1 MTTNYAGLIDELK
14 ASGHRYGL
22 LTMQATSTTRRLV
35 NALPGKMTA
44 LFSAEHGFFGT
55 AAAGEKT
62 ASSWHPFWNVPI
74 HSLYGDHRKP
84 NDEMMD
90 GVEHMIVD
98 MCDIGVR
105 CYTYLATLKNVMEA
119 CAERDIPVS
128 VLDRPIPRGGMLDGP
143 MLNPSYKSFVAP
155 VNVPFCHGMTPGECA
170 IWMQENEGIKCRLT
184 VHRLADWNHS
194 MKDPWPNFVPPSP
207 SIRSWDSAVMYPMT
221 VFTEAFPALDCDRAG
236 SLAFRIIGAP
246 WMNQKALVDELMPAL
261 RSCGVNT
268 RPYRYQP
275 QSGMCKGQNL
285 NGILFTTFS
294 DRDFYPVTAG
304 TLILA
309 SLLAHH
315 PRQMAINAKYEWM
328 DALCGTAKVCE
339 LIRTGGDLNDLY
351 QSWIEEQDEYLKTKV
366 NLYA

>member
-143 MLNPSYKSFVAP
+143 MLTGELMVQCRQYLDIVKASLESRGIGDLYRFSLDPRGDNPF
-155 VNVPFCHGMTPGECA
+155 
-170 IWMQENEGIKCRLT
+170 GI
-184 VHRLADWNHS
+184 
-194 MKDPWPNFVPPSP
+194 NFHPTQKEAAEDARKLSAW
-207 SIRSWDSAVMYPMT
+207 IRSKFGW
-221 VFTEAFPALDCDRAG
+221 
-236 SLAFRIIGAP
+236 
-246 WMNQKALVDELMPAL
+246 K
-261 RSCGVNT
+261 
-268 RPYRYQP
+268 
-275 QSGMCKGQNL
+275 
-285 NGILFTTFS
+285 
-294 DRDFYPVTAG
+294 
-304 TLILA
+304 
-309 SLLAHH
+309 
-315 PRQMAINAKYEWM
+315 
-328 DALCGTAKVCE
+328 
-339 LIRTGGDLNDLY
+339 
-351 QSWIEEQDEYLKTKV
+351 
-366 NLYA
+366 